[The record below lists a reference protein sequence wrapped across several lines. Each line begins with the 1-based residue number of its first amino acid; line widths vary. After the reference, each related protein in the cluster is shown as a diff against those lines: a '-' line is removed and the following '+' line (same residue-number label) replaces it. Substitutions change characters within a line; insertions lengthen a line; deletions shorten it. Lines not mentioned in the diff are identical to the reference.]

1 MCLPAGKLWLFVFTN
16 QRSEKHKVNPFTHT
30 TAEHTVMNDNVS
42 VTLEEVF
49 RNSGSPLDR
58 KRGGDQADIV
68 QFYLFISQIVRVPDC
83 IQT

>member
-1 MCLPAGKLWLFVFTN
+1 
-16 QRSEKHKVNPFTHT
+16 
-30 TAEHTVMNDNVS
+30 MNDNVS

-68 QFYLFISQIVRVPDC
+68 QSYLFISQIVRVPDC
-83 IQT
+83 IQTWDSAILHLVEMCDQWICLCFFLFF